1 MCIRDRV
8 EASKSVKN
16 LGLRV
21 RPRYAR
27 CFSPGTRD
35 TVRVTCLNIPQRTR
49 WIFLSPNPR
58 EPACLPS
65 DATMTPR
72 ALLRN
77 DRRVVSSVLIAT
89 LRGASGRTNP
99 ERPVPFLTNGSNTR
113 EGGGGEHG
121 NGAVDALHESCI
133 MRAEGSDRLREDPSS
148 SIVVFHSRKR
158 DAARRLRLT
167 RRTLHSL
174 LRSSAGALILVCGVR
189 R

>member
-1 MCIRDRV
+1 MSRLRHQTLGSVGSSWDRCLSRAAPARRRRRFRV
-8 EASKSVKN
+8 FAKKRVKN

-21 RPRYAR
+21 RTRYAR
-27 CFSPGTRD
+27 WFSPGTRD
-35 TVRVTCLNIPQRTR
+35 KVRVTRLDIPRRTR

-99 ERPVPFLTNGSNTR
+99 ERPVPFRRAGRRHASAAAGNAGTALLTPY
-113 EGGGGEHG
+113 
-121 NGAVDALHESCI
+121 
-133 MRAEGSDRLREDPSS
+133 MR
-148 SIVVFHSRKR
+148 VV
-158 DAARRLRLT
+158 L
-167 RRTLHSL
+167 
-174 LRSSAGALILVCGVR
+174 
-189 R
+189 